1 MSAEL
6 GFVDGSKAMDET
18 SITDL
23 YSCQK
28 LAKEKGIKQK
38 EKQIKRN
45 YRLFII
51 GVCLVYAGYCSYLIL
66 QSSIHIEN
74 GLGTMKIAVNC

>member
-6 GFVDGSKAMDET
+6 GFVDGSKVMDET
-18 SITDL
+18 LITDL

-28 LAKEKGIKQK
+28 LAKVKGIKQK

-51 GVCLVYAGYCSYLIL
+51 GVCFVYAGYCSYLIL

-74 GLGTMKIAVNC
+74 GLGTMKIAFNC